1 MKELKYEGQFSA
13 RKLYNELLDAGVPA
27 EWIESR
33 AEGRQQLIVQV
44 DENLAVGYEDPV
56 LDDDNQ
62 LTYDD
67 DGEIITELVWRKPDG
82 TPVTVP
88 KRSVPAGARQGTHV
102 QLGADTVKVK
112 VPSRISDATVQAVI
126 DAHDPAPP
134 TPTPSLEDRIAA
146 IEAQLAGP

>member
-1 MKELKYEGQFSA
+1 MKELTYTGEFSA
-13 RKLYNELLDAGVPA
+13 RKLYNELLEAGVPA

-33 AEGRQQLIVQV
+33 TAGRQHLVVQV

-56 LDDDNQ
+56 LDEDDQ
-62 LTYDD
+62 LTYNE

-102 QLGADTVKVK
+102 QLGPDTVTIK

-134 TPTPSLEDRIAA
+134 PPTLSLEDRIAA